1 MLNISPESRKGGDVT
16 FTVRGF
22 WMVSAIWKVRVIGQ
36 MRVRAKPRARLHSG
50 WGEGGGGVVSFSARV
65 CISEGDGEIEAEK

>member
-1 MLNISPESRKGGDVT
+1 MLNISPESGEGGDVT

-22 WMVSAIWKVRVIGQ
+22 RMVSAIWKVRVIGQ

-50 WGEGGGGVVSFSARV
+50 RGGGGGVVIFCARV
-65 CISEGDGEIEAEK
+65 CISEGDGEIEAGK

>member
-1 MLNISPESRKGGDVT
+1 MLNISPESREGGDVT

-36 MRVRAKPRARLHSG
+36 MRVQAKPGVFLH
-50 WGEGGGGVVSFSARV
+50 FCV
-65 CISEGDGEIEAEK
+65 CTCLYQRRRKRQRRKSDEELE